1 MNELSKTA
9 RFDLFPTMKTMYING
24 GKKDKI
30 RPGDILGALVGEAQ
44 MDASEVG
51 NIHILN
57 NQSYVAI
64 ASAQIGL
71 AISKLNNGKIK
82 GRKFRVGEA

>member
-1 MNELSKTA
+1 
-9 RFDLFPTMKTMYING
+9 MKTMYING

-30 RPGDILGALVGEAQ
+30 RPGDILGALVGEAGL
-44 MDASEVG
+44 DATHVG
-51 NIHILN
+51 NINILN

-64 ASAQIGL
+64 VSAQMDL
-71 AISKLNNGKIK
+71 AISKLNIGKIK

>member
-1 MNELSKTA
+1 VRLDK
-9 RFDLFPTMKTMYING
+9 FHIVHING

-30 RPGDILGALVGEAQ
+30 RPGDILGALVNEAGI
-44 MDASEVG
+44 AATHIG
-51 NIHILN
+51 NINILN

-64 ASAQIGL
+64 ASAQVDL
-71 AISKLNNGKIK
+71 AISKLNIGKIK